1 MPQGDIYSIKV
12 KRTAE
17 AVLLCQIF
25 FEALMVTAATEDY
38 YNCKD
43 NNPSAVI
50 VKDMAKTVVI
60 HYVILQSRFERWL
73 NTILCLWRNIG

>member
-1 MPQGDIYSIKV
+1 
-12 KRTAE
+12 
-17 AVLLCQIF
+17 
-25 FEALMVTAATEDY
+25 MVTAATENHNYRKDY
-38 YNCKD
+38 D
-43 NNPSAVI
+43 PGAVV